1 MLKSIPSVMLKDTV
15 VLKVPKS
22 MDRWQDTEY
31 DEYTINNVH
40 LQSDHKTVISINNSD
55 VRLSGMLFIDG
66 KKSTPLYDIE
76 ALQRTAQSNNGTMR
90 AVVYNAQGVE
100 TGDFNVLIVDGL
112 PDVPATRIHHW
123 ELGLE

>member
-15 VLKVPKS
+15 ILKVPKS
-22 MDRWQDTEY
+22 MDRWQTTEY
-31 DEYTINNVH
+31 KEYTIKNVH
-40 LQSDHKTVISINNSD
+40 LQSDNKTTISVNNSE
-55 VRLSGMLFIDG
+55 VRLTGVLFIDG
-66 KKSTPLYDIE
+66 KKSLPIYDIE
-76 ALQRTAQSNNGTMR
+76 ALQSTAQSNNGTMR

-100 TGDFNVLIVDGL
+100 VGDFNVLIVDGL